1 MKITLKYRNQKH
13 AGQDL
18 QLRRVRPGGGGG
30 GVVRQAGKTLATRE
44 YFSIT

>member
-1 MKITLKYRNQKH
+1 MNITLKCRNQKH

-18 QLRRVRPGGGGG
+18 QLRRVGPGG

-44 YFSIT
+44 YFSIA